1 MKTLATEKAS
11 PVVEAIRMLEDTDIV
26 TRRVEGL
33 DWKQITEELD
43 EQGSALLK
51 NVLTPEQCEALSTL
65 YPEDDRFR
73 SRVVMARHGFGR
85 GEYKYFNY
93 PLPGIIESLRTSL
106 YGELVPIANRWNQSM
121 GIPGSV
127 SERTCRLYST
137 LP

>member
-1 MKTLATEKAS
+1 MKTLAPEAT
-11 PVVEAIRMLEDTDIV
+11 PVVEVSKMIEDTDVV
-26 TRRVEGL
+26 TRRVMDL
-33 DWKQITEELD
+33 DWKQIREELN

-51 NVLTPEQCEALSTL
+51 NVLTPEQCEALSAL
-65 YPEDDRFR
+65 YPEDDLFR

>member
-1 MKTLATEKAS
+1 MKTLAPEATQ
-11 PVVEAIRMLEDTDIV
+11 VVEVSKMIEDTDVV
-26 TRRVEGL
+26 TRRVMDL
-33 DWKQITEELD
+33 DWKQITEELNA
-43 EQGSALLK
+43 QGSALLK
-51 NVLTPEQCEALSTL
+51 NVLTPEQCEALSAL
-65 YPEDDRFR
+65 YPEDDLFR
-73 SRVVMARHGFGR
+73 VRVVMARHGFGR